1 VYNQKSGYFMWITA
15 QKQKS
20 YPQLIHKVA
29 LAIKADRTEVKE
41 KA

>member
-1 VYNQKSGYFMWITA
+1 VDKQKSGYFMWITP

-20 YPQLIHKVA
+20 YPQLIHKEA
-29 LAIKADRTEVKE
+29 IAIKADTAEVKE